1 VTGSFAL
8 PHRFRIPAR
17 TLAAVL
23 LGWGALAAAW
33 SAEPLRLDEVLR
45 SVKERYPPLLAAL
58 IEQDVAN
65 GRAQQALGAFDT
77 GLALGARLRPAGY
90 YDGTTGQVV
99 LQQPLSSWGGEVYG
113 GYRFSG
119 GFLADYDKA
128 RTQDGGEALLG
139 FRLPLLRDGGIDKR
153 RADLYKARI
162 DQELADPF
170 ILRQHIDF
178 IRAATVSYYQWV
190 AAGFRF
196 HLAEQLLEIA
206 RGRQEAIVAMVERGA
221 QAPIVQVDNERLV
234 VSREL
239 GVVSA
244 RRQVEAAAIELSLF
258 YRDAADQPVRPGL
271 DRLPPSFPETG
282 GPSDDAFSGDLRR
295 ALTQRPE
302 VRRLE
307 LTMQKNA
314 VDQKLARNNLL
325 PNLDVAAEVLQA
337 GQDRVRSDIE
347 QQEVEARVGFS
358 VPLQRREAKGR
369 LAAAEANLEQL
380 KAELQFARDQITA
393 AVQDAWSAL
402 EQARAQIRQTARNT
416 SLAQE
421 LEKAESERFRQGAAD
436 LLALQIREQATF
448 DARILEVQATADFFR
463 ALAFYRA
470 AIAADA
476 PAFRAVSESAPAA
489 P

>member
-1 VTGSFAL
+1 VT
-8 PHRFRIPAR
+8 PRPAR
-17 TLAAVL
+17 NQRSASRFAGL
-23 LGWGALAAAW
+23 LGLLAWTTLTSAAA
-33 SAEPLRLDEVLR
+33 ADPLRLEDVLE
-45 SVKERYPPLLAAL
+45 SVRDRYPPLLAAL
-58 IEQDVAN
+58 IEQDVVN
-65 GRAQQALGAFDT
+65 GRAQQALGAFDM
-77 GLALGARLRPAGY
+77 GLALGARLHPAGY
-90 YDGTTGQVV
+90 YDGTSGQV
-99 LQQPLSSWGGEVYG
+99 LLHQPLASWGGEVYG

-153 RADLYKARI
+153 RADLFKAQI

-178 IRAATVSYYQWV
+178 IRTATVAYYQWV
-190 AAGFRF
+190 STGFRLR
-196 HLAEQLLEIA
+196 LAEQLLEIA
-206 RGRQEAIVAMVERGA
+206 QGRQTAIKAMVERGA

-234 VSREL
+234 ITREL

-258 YRDAADQPVRPGL
+258 YRDTADQPVRPSL
-271 DRLPPSFPETG
+271 DRLPPSFPKAV
-282 GPSDDAFSGDLRR
+282 GPAEDAFSGDLRR
-295 ALTQRPE
+295 ALVFRPE
-302 VRRLE
+302 VRRVE

-325 PNLDVAAEVLQA
+325 PNLDLAVEALQA
-337 GQDRVRSDIE
+337 GQDRVQSDIE
-347 QQEVEARVGFS
+347 NQEVEARVGFS

-369 LAAAEANLEQL
+369 LSTAEANLGQL
-380 KAELQFARDQITA
+380 KAELQFARDQIAA
-393 AVQDAWSAL
+393 AVQDSWSAL
-402 EQARAQIRQTARNT
+402 EQAKAIIRQTERNT
-416 SLAQE
+416 ALAQE

-448 DARILEVQATADFFR
+448 DARLLEVQATADFFR

-476 PAFRAVSESAPAA
+476 PRLQPVAEAAPAD